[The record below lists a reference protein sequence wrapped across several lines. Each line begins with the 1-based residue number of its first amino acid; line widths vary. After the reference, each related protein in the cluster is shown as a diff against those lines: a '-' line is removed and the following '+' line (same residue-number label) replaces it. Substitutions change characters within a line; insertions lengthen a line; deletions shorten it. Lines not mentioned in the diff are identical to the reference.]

1 MATLKQVYDL
11 VHSLDKNEKKNLS
24 ILIDALGG
32 KARQRYANSLRVFNE
47 QKEFDADKLKKKL
60 GADVSGM
67 SLTEANDYFF
77 HFVCKALQSNTTST
91 SGNLGLVKELLMVET
106 FISKGLFDSAEK
118 QLGPL
123 LSKLETGNSFGLL
136 SRGLELQSIII
147 ASNPNT
153 TRDFEKRLR
162 ILQQRKQVAADQM
175 QYVELM
181 QLIQQI
187 NMLVSKTGDP
197 RTRQQQAEYAK
208 VYTHPIFRLRYE
220 EVSRQ
225 SFPLFAPTKID
236 MVNVLQGPEA
246 AIREGLVALAEFRK
260 IFDRKHHYVAEF
272 YLLDSLLSDCFRAKN
287 HALMTPL
294 IEDLRKLI
302 PHVQQKAVIQKVY
315 AKIMHSELVYY
326 TLTQNYSEGVKC
338 FSNWMKP
345 NQQVLWTGSP
355 LDYMNYLMGARL
367 HYMNNQPDLALDF
380 LHLLQ
385 GREKDFKPTALL
397 GYRFLFLLCYYQTDN
412 ASLVHS
418 TAHSIYKS
426 LLKQEKLYAP
436 ERAVLRFTKSS
447 GSIEK
452 MKKNMR
458 GLHETLSALQS
469 DPLNAPFFLFA
480 DYVEWLEKELKGM
493 R

>member
-1 MATLKQVYDL
+1 
-11 VHSLDKNEKKNLS
+11 
-24 ILIDALGG
+24 
-32 KARQRYANSLRVFNE
+32 
-47 QKEFDADKLKKKL
+47 
-60 GADVSGM
+60 
-67 SLTEANDYFF
+67 
-77 HFVCKALQSNTTST
+77 
-91 SGNLGLVKELLMVET
+91 MVET

-246 AIREGLVALAEFRK
+246 AIREGLVE
-260 IFDRKHHYVAEF
+260 VAEA
-272 YLLDSLLSDCFRAKN
+272 R
-287 HALMTPL
+287 
-294 IEDLRKLI
+294 
-302 PHVQQKAVIQKVY
+302 
-315 AKIMHSELVYY
+315 
-326 TLTQNYSEGVKC
+326 
-338 FSNWMKP
+338 SNE
-345 NQQVLWTGSP
+345 S
-355 LDYMNYLMGARL
+355 
-367 HYMNNQPDLALDF
+367 
-380 LHLLQ
+380 
-385 GREKDFKPTALL
+385 
-397 GYRFLFLLCYYQTDN
+397 
-412 ASLVHS
+412 
-418 TAHSIYKS
+418 
-426 LLKQEKLYAP
+426 
-436 ERAVLRFTKSS
+436 
-447 GSIEK
+447 
-452 MKKNMR
+452 
-458 GLHETLSALQS
+458 
-469 DPLNAPFFLFA
+469 
-480 DYVEWLEKELKGM
+480 
-493 R
+493 